1 MVRGVGGVCELC
13 MCLARGGV
21 RGKWVRVLG
30 LGFANP
36 GGTWGKCV
44 CVCFGCNGVV
54 SVGRE
59 RV

>member
-1 MVRGVGGVCELC
+1 MNYV
-13 MCLARGGV
+13 CLARGGV